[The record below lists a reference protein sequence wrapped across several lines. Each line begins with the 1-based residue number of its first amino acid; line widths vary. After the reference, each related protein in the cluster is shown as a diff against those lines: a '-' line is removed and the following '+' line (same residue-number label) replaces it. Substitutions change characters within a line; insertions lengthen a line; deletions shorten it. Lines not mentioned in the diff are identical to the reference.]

1 MRFDEDIG
9 KDETE
14 EEKVKP
20 KKNKRWQKS
29 QEVPKQLPVNDKK
42 KTRQELISKA
52 REEVT
57 SDKSIRNYL
66 LEGSVNSCNHFHC
79 IFFRLMQILEQFPSV
94 LIRKREKG
102 YKKKHFLLCLKLIFA
117 F

>member
-1 MRFDEDIG
+1 MDQYPIIADYVLGCLSQVFLSLRFDEDIG

-20 KKNKRWQKS
+20 KKNKRWQKN

-57 SDKSIRNYL
+57 SDQTLFI
-66 LEGSVNSCNHFHC
+66 G
-79 IFFRLMQILEQFPSV
+79 RLCEFI
-94 LIRKREKG
+94 
-102 YKKKHFLLCLKLIFA
+102 
-117 F
+117 

>member
-1 MRFDEDIG
+1 LRFDEDIG

-20 KKNKRWQKS
+20 KKNKRWQKN

-57 SDKSIRNYL
+57 SDKTLFIGR
-66 LEGSVNSCNHFHC
+66 
-79 IFFRLMQILEQFPSV
+79 P
-94 LIRKREKG
+94 RE
-102 YKKKHFLLCLKLIFA
+102 FV
-117 F
+117 